1 MAAVRRAQTFSVEH
15 RKEDCSVEELKVEV
29 KNRVGILTMNRPE
42 KLNALTSQMGEAA
55 VTALKEMADNPE
67 VGAIVL
73 TGAGRGFCAGGDVS
87 AMRSGDEIA
96 PKGTTLERQI
106 DQLRQRQE
114 WPWLLYT
121 MPKVTI
127 AVVKGPATG
136 AGVGLALCCDLR

>member
-1 MAAVRRAQTFSVEH
+1 MKEERRM
-15 RKEDCSVEELKVEV
+15 EELKVEV

-42 KLNALTSQMGEAA
+42 KLNGLTSQMGEAA

-106 DQLRQRQE
+106 DQLRHRQE

-121 MPKVTI
+121 RRKVTMS
-127 AVVKGPATG
+127 VVNGPATG
-136 AGVGLALCCDLR
+136 TGLCCALC

>member
-1 MAAVRRAQTFSVEH
+1 MKEERRM
-15 RKEDCSVEELKVEV
+15 EELKVEV

-55 VTALKEMADNPE
+55 ITALKEMADNPE

-96 PKGTTLERQI
+96 PKGTTPERQI

-114 WPWLLYT
+114 RAWVPYS
-121 MPKVTI
+121 MPE
-127 AVVKGPATG
+127 
-136 AGVGLALCCDLR
+136 